1 MTKEEL
7 LEEIEAERESMIE
20 DITNWCDEIRDT
32 IEDYGEED
40 INDVFED
47 KYTTLDFL
55 ECEYNTMLENRFSV
69 YKENVEQLIS
79 DYEEQEEE

>member
-7 LEEIEAERESMIE
+7 LEELKTERESLIE
-20 DITNWCDEIRDT
+20 DISNWCDEIRDT
-32 IEDYGEED
+32 IADYGEED
-40 INDVFED
+40 INDVFDD

-55 ECEYNTMLENRFSV
+55 ESEYNTMLQNRFSV

-79 DYEEQEEE
+79 DYED